1 MGDGEMKNDEM
12 KDSEIKGSERKVR
25 NTGEPVKRLLI
36 WGAGDQG
43 IVTLDCALAMN
54 RYSRIDF
61 MELKEKG
68 HRAIPEYLIRREDD
82 GLDQILKSYD
92 EVIVATGSNELRE
105 KKISML
111 VSLGIPLAVIIH
123 PTAVIS
129 PLSRIA
135 KGCTIIDG
143 IRIGTEA
150 TVGAGAVVIRDVPD
164 HAAVAG
170 VPAKDIRKI

>member
-1 MGDGEMKNDEM
+1 MGDVEMKNDEM
-12 KDSEIKGSERKVR
+12 KGSERKGR

-82 GLDQILKSYD
+82 GLDQVLKSYD

-135 KGCTIIDG
+135 KGSFRVPNYYIIIICVCQEFYLYFIFFGMFRFYSD
-143 IRIGTEA
+143 
-150 TVGAGAVVIRDVPD
+150 
-164 HAAVAG
+164 
-170 VPAKDIRKI
+170 

>member
-135 KGCTIIDG
+135 KGCTY
-143 IRIGTEA
+143 TLM
-150 TVGAGAVVIRDVPD
+150 PS
-164 HAAVAG
+164 
-170 VPAKDIRKI
+170 

>member
-1 MGDGEMKNDEM
+1 MGDVEMKNDEM
-12 KDSEIKGSERKVR
+12 KDSEIKGSERKGR

-82 GLDQILKSYD
+82 GLDQVLKSYD
-92 EVIVATGSNELRE
+92 EVIVATGCNELRE

-111 VSLGIPLAVIIH
+111 DRSAH
-123 PTAVIS
+123 
-129 PLSRIA
+129 
-135 KGCTIIDG
+135 
-143 IRIGTEA
+143 
-150 TVGAGAVVIRDVPD
+150 
-164 HAAVAG
+164 
-170 VPAKDIRKI
+170 

>member
-1 MGDGEMKNDEM
+1 MGDVEMKNDEM
-12 KDSEIKGSERKVR
+12 KGSERKGR
-25 NTGEPVKRLLI
+25 NTGEPLKRLLI

-82 GLDQILKSYD
+82 GLDQVLKSYD

-135 KGCTIIDG
+135 KGCTIHQKQ
-143 IRIGTEA
+143 
-150 TVGAGAVVIRDVPD
+150 P
-164 HAAVAG
+164 
-170 VPAKDIRKI
+170 PAKIAFSSISNTPFLFLFWQVYIHPNVIVN